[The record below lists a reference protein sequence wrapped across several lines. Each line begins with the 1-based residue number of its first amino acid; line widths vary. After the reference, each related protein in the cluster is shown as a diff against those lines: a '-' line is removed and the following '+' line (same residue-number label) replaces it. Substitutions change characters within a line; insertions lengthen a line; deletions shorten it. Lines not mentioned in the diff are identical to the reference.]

1 MSHMTICVSACMFE
15 NSKHTSAPQH
25 ERSNTQSTRYQQFT
39 TMCDSGSI
47 SGFESPVRRPMD
59 PNLGNSQSNPV
70 SQNEPMLPELE
81 LWEPPFERW
90 LRIADAALR
99 GIPTPHKEVARTPR
113 A

>member
-1 MSHMTICVSACMFE
+1 
-15 NSKHTSAPQH
+15 
-25 ERSNTQSTRYQQFT
+25 
-39 TMCDSGSI
+39 
-47 SGFESPVRRPMD
+47 MD